1 MSKQVFCF
9 FYVLKNTAGEVI
21 DQSDEGSPIS
31 FLEGA
36 GQIIPGLER
45 QIVGLK
51 KGDKKTVNVAASEAY
66 GERDD
71 SLIAKVE
78 RSQLP
83 TDSVKVG
90 DVFRGGPDED
100 APILTVT
107 EVTATHVVVDA
118 NHPLAGEDLV
128 FSIEMGD
135 IRSATAEELT
145 HGHAHGPG
153 GHHHH

>member
-1 MSKQVFCF
+1 MSKRVFSF
-9 FYVLKNTAGEVI
+9 FYVLKNTAGETI
-21 DQSDEGSPIS
+21 DESDEGTPIS

-36 GQIIPGLER
+36 GQIIPGLETE
-45 QIVGLK
+45 IVGLK
-51 KGDKKTVNVAASEAY
+51 TGEKKTVNVSAADAY

-71 SLIAKVE
+71 SLVAKVE
-78 RSQLP
+78 RAQLP

-100 APILTVT
+100 APILTVV
-107 EVTATHVVVDA
+107 EVTASHVVVDA

-128 FSIEMGD
+128 FSIEMGE
-135 IRSATAEELT
+135 IRNATAEEIT

-153 GHHHH
+153 GHHH

>member
-1 MSKQVFCF
+1 MAQRVFSF
-9 FYVLKNTAGEVI
+9 HYVLKNTAGEII
-21 DQSDEGSPIS
+21 DQSDEGAPIS

-36 GQIIPGLER
+36 GQIIPGLES
-45 QIVGLK
+45 QITSLK
-51 KGDKKTVNVAASEAY
+51 KGDKKTVNVAAADAY

-71 SLIAKVE
+71 SLVAKVD
-78 RSQLP
+78 RKQLP

-90 DVFRGGPDED
+90 DVFRGGDDEN

-107 EVTATHVVVDA
+107 EVTATHVIVDA

-128 FSIEMGD
+128 FAVEMAE
-135 IRSATAEELT
+135 IRSATADEIQ

-153 GHHHH
+153 GHHH